1 MSWVN
6 SVQRQFLA
14 NGPIFISL
22 DAVSPVNSNSLVFS
36 SWEFTGK
43 DYGKGD
49 HKNEKTS
56 FTFSRLFP
64 KDGSA
69 ASKNKKRNITAA
81 ESWSL
86 PSLVSWDYR

>member
-43 DYGKGD
+43 DY
-49 HKNEKTS
+49 E
-56 FTFSRLFP
+56 
-64 KDGSA
+64 
-69 ASKNKKRNITAA
+69 
-81 ESWSL
+81 
-86 PSLVSWDYR
+86 SLVSSIELSFSSFLGHFLDYFPTLPRMKRKKVDPIHDRFLIVIQ